1 MIIRQLI
8 DPSVPTLSMADT
20 GTSALALMEQHQ
32 LHQLPLVGDEVYLA
46 LVDEDDIRAWE
57 TPEQPLSNADF
68 LEKKLAVLAEGH
80 PFEAL
85 RIANNKELDI
95 VPVIDPDG
103 HYVGAITLRR
113 LMQYITESSGIDN
126 PGGIIILEVAPR
138 DYNLSEIAR
147 ICENEEVSILSLQLH
162 SVADGRIEITLKT
175 NRTNITA
182 LANAFERYGMQVNE
196 VYTEHHDLD
205 DIKERYGLL
214 MNYINM

>member
-20 GTSALALMEQHQ
+20 GTSALALMEQRQ
-32 LHQLPLVGDEVYLA
+32 LRQLPLVADEVYLA
-46 LVDEDDIRAWE
+46 LIDEDDIRAWE
-57 TPEQPLSNADF
+57 TPEQPLPDADF
-68 LEKKLAVLAEGH
+68 LENKLAVLAEGH

-85 RIANNKELDI
+85 RIANSKELDI
-95 VPVIDPDG
+95 VPVIDHDG
-103 HYVGAITLRR
+103 HYAGAITLRR
-113 LMQYITESSGIDN
+113 LLQYITESSGIDN

-214 MNYINM
+214 MSYINM